1 MFDNQEITE
10 LTAKLGGII
19 LKKAELENN
28 FTNVYSRV
36 FENIV
41 NMERFEG
48 DDFLFVLGEIGG

>member
-1 MFDNQEITE
+1 MVE

-41 NMERFEG
+41 NLESFEG